1 MVFILSAH
9 YVAGSIMRI
18 RQTACRRFYPA
29 VYLANPF
36 LWRCYMKKVLVP
48 LLSLL
53 LALIFLPCQAAES
66 EFEELKA
73 QQVKELLDSGQEIV
87 LLNGVSDI
95 MYNQGFIPGSLNVV
109 LEEIPT
115 SELMPKNLDT
125 LIVSYCM
132 GRR

>member
-1 MVFILSAH
+1 
-9 YVAGSIMRI
+9 
-18 RQTACRRFYPA
+18 
-29 VYLANPF
+29 
-36 LWRCYMKKVLVP
+36 MKRVIIP

-53 LALIFLPCQAAES
+53 LALTLLPCQAAEK

-73 QQVKELLDSGQEIV
+73 QQVKELLDSGQEMM

-95 MYNQGFIPGSLNVV
+95 MFNQGFIPGSTNVV
-109 LEEIPT
+109 LEDIPT
-115 SELMPKNLDT
+115 SDLMPGDLDT